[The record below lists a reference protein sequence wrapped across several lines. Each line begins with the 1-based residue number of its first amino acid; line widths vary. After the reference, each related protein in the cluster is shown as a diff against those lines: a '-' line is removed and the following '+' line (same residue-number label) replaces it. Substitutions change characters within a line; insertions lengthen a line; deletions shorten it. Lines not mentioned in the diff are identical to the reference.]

1 MHAGAVGDVAVVVV
15 AVGHEVLAGLLHGD
29 AAGSGGGAA
38 VGCATGSA
46 GTLVALVAWAAMAWG
61 QVETGVLRTPEPPR
75 VLHFLPPQ
83 LMNSKSYH
91 ITQHTKKAE
100 PRVPVKVFHNHSALR
115 T

>member
-15 AVGHEVLAGLLHGD
+15 AVGHEVLAGLLHGG
-29 AAGSGGGAA
+29 AAGSGGGAAA

-83 LMNSKSYH
+83 LMNSKYDYH
-91 ITQHTKKAE
+91 ITQHTTSLSH
-100 PRVPVKVFHNHSALR
+100 VCQ
-115 T
+115 